1 MPASAPAALLP
12 LVCVRPVLPRSGV
25 CDGNHTVNRVVDR
38 VVFLHVVIVIVWHRD
53 LQQRKKSPCLQGH
66 TKWELCKFSAN
77 RKQDQ
82 SGSVVIYLYA
92 ILF

>member
-66 TKWELCKFSAN
+66 IPSGNYVNFLQIVNKTKVDL
-77 RKQDQ
+77 
-82 SGSVVIYLYA
+82 L
-92 ILF
+92 